1 MTIHEL
7 SEEPVYD
14 RGNYESVRRIIEED
28 LIKFDKYMSIKTII
42 EAHGIG
48 KGQHQYR
55 SMLKNRLNQTLGN
68 KILFVTRRT
77 TLNKLLLV

>member
-28 LIKFDKYMSIKTII
+28 LIKFDKYISMKTII
-42 EAHGIG
+42 ETYGIG